1 MALGNPTIATAAIGL
16 VPTITGIKGN
26 IGSQLAGAS
35 VMGETDRAG
44 RSIGS
49 KLGSAITST
58 LKTGLKVGGVVTGA
72 IAGLTLKGGI
82 NRALGIEDAQAMMR
96 GLGHDTETV
105 DTIMGNALASVEGT
119 AFGLDAAATSAAGA
133 VAAGIQPGEQL
144 EQTMKTVA
152 NVAAG
157 AKAPMEEIGSIFNT
171 VAAVGTAYTGDIN
184 MIAQRGIPIWQSL
197 SDTLGV
203 SQEEVKKMASE
214 GKIDFE
220 TFEKAAR
227 DASGGVATAMGDTTR
242 GSIANM
248 LTSFSKLGADV
259 VTRFMPMV
267 KAGATGIQSVVQ
279 AVTAKLGPILDH
291 LFAGFTPAATA
302 GVEGFFA
309 GIVSWIEKI
318 DPQVIIG
325 FLTRVGEIGR
335 TVFGELKYG
344 ITAFG
349 AAWRYNDGEVTSSG
363 FPGFMERAGY
373 MVRQLWDSIREL
385 DFSSFSGFMDSLGAV
400 DLSGAAGSLS
410 GIGTGL
416 ASVGS
421 AAPGVLSIALQG
433 LGSAMQFLADH
444 ADTVVKLLPYIVAG
458 FAAYKL
464 ATQGLTAAVTAQRA
478 ADLAT
483 LPVQIARNVTSFA
496 AAVARNRATM
506 AEIRQTAATNTNT
519 VATQRATIAER
530 ARTIATKIGA
540 AASKAAAVATRLL
553 GAAIRFATGPIGLI
567 ITGITLLVAGLVWFF
582 TQTETGKAIFEA
594 AWTAIKNAALAVV
607 DWFMTT
613 AVPLLKSAWDGI
625 AAGAL
630 WLYNSAILPAWNG
643 IKTAIQVVGDWITG
657 TLWPA
662 IQTAWNAIGAAA
674 LWLYQSVILPAWNG
688 IKLAI
693 AVVVT
698 AVLIYIDLMKFYFQ
712 NVIAPVALWLWRNV
726 ITPAWNGIKAAI
738 GAVVGWI
745 VNTAWPLIKSAWDA
759 IAGAARWLYQSVI
772 IPVWNAIKAAINAVV
787 QWLVNTA
794 WPVVKK
800 VIDWYAAGF
809 KWLYNS
815 VILPVWNA
823 IKGAIDAV
831 VQWFQ
836 NTAWPLVNKV
846 IGWLKLAFEGFKIS
860 VKWIWD
866 QVKNAINA
874 VVGWFRDTA
883 WPAVKNVIDRLKD
896 GFNTMKDAI
905 KRAWDF
911 VKDKAIKPVADWL
924 SNTIK
929 PKIDEITG
937 NIKDAFDTMREGI
950 KKAWDGIKEAAKT
963 PIRFVIEDV
972 YMATL
977 RETFNG
983 VADKLSLPDKWR
995 LPARYVK
1002 FASGGVMPGYTPGR
1016 DVHQFYSPTGG
1027 RLDLSGGEAIMRP
1040 EWTRAVGGPAA
1051 VAEMNRKARRG
1062 EAFKDGGVW
1071 GALKGIGGD
1080 AWDWL
1085 TDQASTIAEAVTD
1098 PFGVLTNLAGKV
1110 AELIPGDG
1118 LFAEV
1123 GKKVTTNAGTMLGD
1137 WLKGQ
1142 LAPVSTDAGPA
1153 PAVAGRAGGSLR
1165 LAGQLAAANGLSF
1178 TSGYRPGART
1188 RRTGSVSY
1196 HALGRAHDYAAP
1208 MTADGKRRMMAF
1220 FNAMHPYKPTELL
1233 YSPAGNRQWR
1243 RWGAQAQTSGSTY
1256 RGHFNHVHVAFKD
1269 GGIMPS
1275 LYDQGGEIPPGLSVI
1290 ANKTRRPEKV
1300 LPPRESEALTRIAS
1314 DGGGGQ
1320 HFHYSPQQ
1328 LDLDDQIERR
1338 TRREFESM
1346 VHAAREVMSA

>member
-1 MALGNPTIATAAIGL
+1 MAGSPVIATAALGL
-16 VPTITGIKGN
+16 IPTVQGIRGN
-26 IGSQLAGAS
+26 IGSQLASPA
-35 VMGETDRAG
+35 VMSETDRAG

-105 DTIMGNALASVEGT
+105 DKIMGNALASVEGT

-133 VAAGIQPGEQL
+133 VAAGIEPGEQL
-144 EQTMKTVA
+144 EQTLSTVA

-157 AKAPMEEIGSIFNT
+157 AKAPMEEIGGIFNT

-197 SDTLGV
+197 SDVLGV

-227 DASGGVATAMGDTTR
+227 DAAGGVATAMGDTTR

-259 VTRFMPMV
+259 VNRFLPMV
-267 KAGATGIQSVVQ
+267 KAGAQGIQSVVQ

-302 GVEGFFA
+302 GIEGFFA
-309 GIVSWIEKI
+309 GIVTWIEKI
-318 DPQVIIG
+318 DPQVVI
-325 FLTRVGEIGR
+325 
-335 TVFGELKYG
+335 
-344 ITAFG
+344 
-349 AAWRYNDGEVTSSG
+349 
-363 FPGFMERAGY
+363 GFMERAAY
-373 MVRQLWDSIREL
+373 MARQLWDSVKEL
-385 DFSSFSGFMDSLGAV
+385 DFSSFSGFVDSIGGLGDMDLSGSLGAM
-400 DLSGAAGSLS
+400 GGSLS
-410 GIGTGL
+410 QIAQASPELL
-416 ASVGS
+416 ASG
-421 AAPGVLSIALQG
+421 LEL
-433 LGSAMQFLADH
+433 LGSAMGFLAEH
-444 ADTVVKLLPYIVAG
+444 SDTVVKLIPVIVAG
-458 FAAYKL
+458 FVAYRL
-464 ATQGLTAAVTAQRA
+464 ASQGLTAAVTAQRA

-519 VATQRATIAER
+519 VATQRATVAER

-582 TQTETGKAIFEA
+582 TQTETGQAIFTA

-630 WLYNSAILPAWNG
+630 WLYNSAIVPAWSG
-643 IKTAIQVVGDWITG
+643 IQAAISAVASWVTG
-657 TLWPA
+657 TLVPA
-662 IQTAWNAIGAAA
+662 LANAWRGIASVATWLYENIISPVWTGIKLAIAIAVTAALVYIDLLKWYFSNVIAPVA
-674 LWLYQSVILPAWNG
+674 LWLYRSVILPAWNG
-688 IKLAI
+688 IRSAI
-693 AVVVT
+693 A
-698 AVLIYIDLMKFYFQ
+698 
-712 NVIAPVALWLWRNV
+712 
-726 ITPAWNGIKAAI
+726 
-738 GAVVGWI
+738 AVVFWI
-745 VNTAWPLIKSAWDA
+745 RD
-759 IAGAARWLYQSVI
+759 
-772 IPVWNAIKAAINAVV
+772 
-787 QWLVNTA
+787 TA
-794 WPVVKK
+794 WPVLKSAFTAIANV
-800 VIDWYAAGF
+800 A
-809 KWLYNS
+809 KWLYGS
-815 VILPVWNA
+815 VILPVWRA
-823 IKGAIDAV
+823 IQAAIAV
-831 VQWFQ
+831 VIDWIRNVGWPSLKLTIDWIAAAFKWVYNSVIRPVWAGVQAAISAVVSWFQ
-836 NTAWPLVNKV
+836 NTAWPIISKV
-846 IGWLKLAFEGFKIS
+846 IGWLKMSFEGWKIIAAAVWS
-860 VKWIWD
+860 AVRA
-866 QVKNAINA
+866 AISA
-874 VVGWFRDTA
+874 VASWFRDTA
-883 WPAVKNVIDRLKD
+883 WPIVSGVIDKLKS
-896 GFNTMKDAI
+896 GFEKMRDSI
-905 KRAWDF
+905 KNAWDF

-924 SNTIK
+924 SNTLK
-929 PKIDEITG
+929 PAIDKVTG
-937 NIKDAFDTMREGI
+937 NIRDAFDTMKEGI
-950 KKAWDGIKEAAKT
+950 KKAWDAIKDAART
-963 PIRFVIEDV
+963 PVKFVVEDV
-972 YMATL
+972 YNDTL
-977 RETFNG
+977 RSTFNG
-983 VADKLSLPDKWR
+983 VADKLSLPEKWR
-995 LPARYVK
+995 LPVGRVAFRD
-1002 FASGGVMPGYTPGR
+1002 GGVMPGYTPGK
-1016 DVHQFYSPTGG
+1016 DVHRFWSPTGG

-1098 PFGVLTNLAGKV
+1098 PFGVLTKLAGKV

-1118 LFAEV
+1118 LFTEV

-1256 RGHFNHVHVAFKD
+1256 RGHLNHVHVAFKD
-1269 GGIMPS
+1269 GGVIPS

-1300 LPPRESEALTRIAS
+1300 LPPRESKALTTIAAS
-1314 DGGGGQ
+1314 GGAGAVYQFGDV
-1320 HFHYSPQQ
+1320 YGLSAE
-1328 LDLDDQIERR
+1328 DVEAAIEKKRR
-1338 TRREFESM
+1338 RRDALR
-1346 VHAAREVMSA
+1346 VRAGV

>member
-49 KLGSAITST
+49 KLGATITST
-58 LKTGLKVGGVVTGA
+58 LKTSLKIGGVVTGA

-105 DTIMGNALASVEGT
+105 DKIMGNALASVEGT
-119 AFGLDAAATSAAGA
+119 AFGLDAAATTAAGA
-133 VAAGIQPGEQL
+133 VAAGIKPGEQL
-144 EQTMKTVA
+144 EQTLSTVA

-157 AKAPMEEIGSIFNT
+157 AKAPMEEIGDIFNT

-214 GKIDFE
+214 GKIDFA

-227 DASGGVATAMGDTTR
+227 DAAGGVATAMGDTTR

-259 VTRFMPMV
+259 VNRFLPMV
-267 KAGATGIQSVVQ
+267 KAGAQGIQSVVQ

-302 GVEGFFA
+302 GIEGFFA

-335 TVFGELKYG
+335 TVFGELKGG
-344 ITAFG
+344 IKG
-349 AAWRYNDGEVTSSG
+349 
-363 FPGFMERAGY
+363 
-373 MVRQLWDSIREL
+373 L
-385 DFSSFSGFMDSLGAV
+385 DFSSFSGFMDSIGGLGDM
-400 DLSGAAGSLS
+400 DLSGSLGSMGGALLQIAQAS
-410 GIGTGL
+410 PELL
-416 ASVGS
+416 ASG
-421 AAPGVLSIALQG
+421 LEL
-433 LGSAMQFLADH
+433 LGSAMGFLAEH
-444 ADTVVKLLPYIVAG
+444 SETVVKLIPVIVAG
-458 FAAYKL
+458 FVAYRL
-464 ATQGLTAAVTAQRA
+464 ASQGLTAAVTAQRA

-519 VATQRATIAER
+519 VATQRATVAER

-594 AWTAIKNAALAVV
+594 AWTAIKNAALVVV

-643 IKTAIQVVGDWITG
+643 IKAAIQVVGDWITG

-662 IQTAWNAIGAAA
+662 IQTAWNAIGAVA
-674 LWLYQSVILPAWNG
+674 LWLYRSVILPAWNG

-738 GAVVGWI
+738 GAVASWI
-745 VNTAWPLIKSAWDA
+745 INTAWPLIKSAWDA
-759 IAGAARWLYQSVI
+759 IAGATRWLYQSVI
-772 IPVWNAIKAAINAVV
+772 LPVWNAIKAAINAVV

-800 VIDWYAAGF
+800 VIDLYANGF

-823 IKGAIDAV
+823 IKGAINAV

-836 NTAWPLVNKV
+836 NTAWPLINTV

-860 VKWIWD
+860 VKWVWD

-905 KRAWDF
+905 KRSWDF

-924 SNTIK
+924 TNTLK
-929 PKIDEITG
+929 PAIDKVTG
-937 NIKDAFDTMREGI
+937 NIRDAFDTMKEGI
-950 KKAWDGIKEAAKT
+950 KKAWDAIKDAART
-963 PIRFVIEDV
+963 PVKFVVEDV
-972 YMATL
+972 YNDTL
-977 RETFNG
+977 RSTFNG
-983 VADKLSLPDKWR
+983 VADKLSLPEKWR
-995 LPARYVK
+995 LPVGRVAFRD
-1002 FASGGVMPGYTPGR
+1002 GGVMPGYTPGK
-1016 DVHQFYSPTGG
+1016 DVHRFWSPTGG

-1098 PFGVLTNLAGKV
+1098 PFGVLTKLAGKA

-1118 LFAEV
+1118 LFTEV

-1208 MTADGKRRMMAF
+1208 MNADGKRRMMAF

-1256 RGHFNHVHVAFKD
+1256 RGHLNHVHVAFKD
-1269 GGIMPS
+1269 GGIIPS

-1300 LPPRESEALTRIAS
+1300 LPPRESEALTSIAS
-1314 DGGGGQ
+1314 NGGGGQ
-1320 HFHYSPQQ
+1320 HFYYSPQQ